1 MNKEKEIIN
10 QKLIISLKSTNKISV
25 KQSNEVHESALR
37 FEESEQ
43 VSLSVVAGQYS
54 GHCL

>member
-25 KQSNEVHESALR
+25 KQSNVMHESALR